1 MIRKKDMAII
11 GKKIY
16 QQQQTPNMSGKLFV
30 EKTSR
35 LVIRWLFYLCV
46 LSLHLNTNYE
56 STVVNASYEAEDML
70 NELDR
75 PSKKIPIFYYLI
87 SIALCKNT

>member
-1 MIRKKDMAII
+1 MAII
-11 GKKIY
+11 GKKFH
-16 QQQQTPNMSGKLFV
+16 QQQTPNVSGHFFV

-35 LVIRWLFYLCV
+35 LIIRWLFYLCV

-75 PSKKIPIFYYLI
+75 PSKKIPMFYHLI